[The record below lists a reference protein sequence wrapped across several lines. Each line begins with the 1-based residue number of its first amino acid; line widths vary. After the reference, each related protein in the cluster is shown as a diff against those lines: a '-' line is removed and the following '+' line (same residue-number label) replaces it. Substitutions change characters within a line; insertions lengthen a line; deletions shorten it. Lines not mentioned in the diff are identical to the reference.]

1 MEVADFYRF
10 PQRIRLSKFKQ
21 LLKEAKL
28 AYLNSLKKMQPLV
41 EIYAFAFMPNHYH
54 LLLKQA
60 QDGGISRFIS
70 NFQNSF
76 AKIFNLKNNRTG
88 GLFQNQF
95 RARRIETDEEFLHVS
110 RYIHLN
116 PVTSYIISFKDL
128 ANYPWTSLPSYLQR
142 NQNLEVST
150 NQVLGMVGSA
160 SQYLKFIEDQVDY
173 QQTLQAIKN
182 LIVE

>member
-21 LLKEAKL
+21 LLKEVKL

-76 AKIFNLKNNRTG
+76 AKVFNLKTERTG
-88 GLFQNQF
+88 SLFQSQF
-95 RARRIETDEEFLHVS
+95 KGKRPETDEEFLHIS

-116 PVTSYIISFKDL
+116 HVSSCLLEFDKLKDC
-128 ANYPWTSLPSYLQR
+128 PWTSFGSYAQALVTPFVQTEP
-142 NQNLEVST
+142 LIELAGST
-150 NQVLGMVGSA
+150 QA
-160 SQYLKFIEDQVDY
+160 YLKFVADQADY
-173 QQTLQAIKN
+173 QRSLELIKN
-182 LIVE
+182 LTIE